1 MNKLALIVAY
11 FLPKKIKFIAML
23 DWMDQLSA
31 DHLTVECAEYSLRMV
46 KVKKEDAKAISDFIK
61 KNMTEEAFTIKEP
74 KGILDVAKQVR
85 LVVGEG
91 DGKIEVGTAEIE
103 KLPDGDSMLYLS
115 ITNTALIEALG
126 GSEMTATMPKLPE
139 DKTDE

>member
-1 MNKLALIVAY
+1 
-11 FLPKKIKFIAML
+11 
-23 DWMDQLSA
+23 
-31 DHLTVECAEYSLRMV
+31 
-46 KVKKEDAKAISDFIK
+46 
-61 KNMTEEAFTIKEP
+61 MTEDFDIPPFPSWNWYEEWYPRASEERTQ
-74 KGILDVAKQVR
+74 DMSKQVR